1 MQKNHT
7 KKAQMFIFAIIFTLT
22 IIGAASAADNSSSNL
37 VTASVDQATQN
48 SSQTLTEQTQQDPNT
63 SNDQATQN
71 SSQTISGQTQQDPNT
86 SNSQTTAT
94 TGPQCLIVFD
104 DGNVAQYDIGFNYM
118 QTKGIVGTA
127 YVNGYN
133 IGTDGVLTLAD
144 LKSMNAAGWII
155 GNHCYVHQNL
165 LTLTNNQIIGN
176 ITENIQFLT
185 NNGLPNGAYDLAYP
199 GGFFDDNVMN
209 IMASLNMQT
218 GRTINPEPIAD
229 VGTINNLYE
238 LPGYV
243 VYNTTSVSTI
253 ESYVQTAVTNNQ
265 TIIILFHNIA
275 DSSKGY
281 DYNIQTNNFKT
292 VINYIAA
299 SGINCIN
306 IDDLYQEAVHN
317 YHTNIAVGTAEG
329 NKGDVVTLMA
339 TLTDKY
345 NKPVK
350 GKTIQFNVGGTLVG
364 TPVTTDVNGIAKL
377 SYTITQTISGPYT
390 ILAKFIGDN
399 RYAATSNTGTLQ
411 VDHTPTTIAVET
423 AKGIKGDIVT
433 LMATLTANN
442 NPIIGDIQFSVDGT
456 PVSTPITT
464 DASGI
469 ATSKYTIT
477 QDSGT
482 YQILAKFM
490 GDKTYTATS
499 GNNNLQVD
507 HTPTTMVVNT
517 AHGIKGSIVNLI
529 ATLTDNNKKAVS
541 GTTIQFSVDGTPL
554 GSAVTDLTGAATLQ
568 HTIIETL
575 GTHTIQAQCADDS
588 KYAGATNKNNLV
600 VDPTPDTIPPKVY
613 STTIRNKATHVSKT
627 SSIIIKFTE
636 SIKTSTSWTKI
647 YVKNLNKNK
656 KLKMSKKISGKTLT
670 IKTTKRTSKTKYQ
683 VYIPAG
689 AVKDL
694 TGNKLKT
701 HYSISFKTA

>member
-1 MQKNHT
+1 VYANDV
-7 KKAQMFIFAIIFTLT
+7 
-22 IIGAASAADNSSSNL
+22 SAAD
-37 VTASVDQATQN
+37 
-48 SSQTLTEQTQQDPNT
+48 P
-63 SNDQATQN
+63 
-71 SSQTISGQTQQDPNT
+71 GQV
-86 SNSQTTAT
+86 
-94 TGPQCLIVFD
+94 LIVFD
-104 DGNVAQYDIGFNYM
+104 DGNVAQYTSAFSIM
-118 QTKGIVGTA
+118 QQYGIVGTA
-127 YVNGYN
+127 YVNGFTIGNPDYN
-133 IGTDGVLTLAD
+133 AMTLAD
-144 LKSMNAAGWII
+144 LKAMYAAGWTI
-155 GNHCYVHQNL
+155 GNHGYIHQSFAS
-165 LTLTNNQIIGN
+165 LTDAQITSEIQDN
-176 ITENIQFLT
+176 INFLT
-185 NNGLPNGAYDLAYP
+185 SNGLGNGAYDLAYP
-199 GGFFDDNVMN
+199 GGYYGSTQADVDRIFA
-209 IMASLNMQT
+209 IMASLGIQT
-218 GRTINPEPIAD
+218 GRNINPLITTVSGINMYQVPAYVVQNTDPIA
-229 VGTINNLYE
+229 
-238 LPGYV
+238 
-243 VYNTTSVSTI
+243 TI
-253 ESYVQTAVTNNQ
+253 ESMIDQAKTGSTVVL
-265 TIIILFHNIA
+265 LFHDLVPTSGDLNPNYLQYP
-275 DSSKGY
+275 S
-281 DYNIQTNNFKT
+281 NNFAS
-292 VINYIAA
+292 IMNYI
-299 SGINCIN
+299 STSQISTVT
-306 IDDLYQEAVHN
+306 IDDLYQESIGNFTTKVAV
-317 YHTNIAVGTAEG
+317 TAVEG
-329 NKGDVVTLMA
+329 ITDSTQQLIA

-345 NKPVK
+345 NKPIQ
-350 GKTIQFNVGGTLVG
+350 GKTIQFTVAGTPIG

-377 SYTITQTISGPYT
+377 SYTITQTISGPYQ

-456 PVSTPITT
+456 PVGTPITT